1 MFQWL
6 PKQYGY
12 PIPEKYLKRLSEWA
26 KREDTRIVKL
36 VINGS
41 GFTPKQRKELEDK
54 ISNREFNPNKNIEL
68 IDFNELDLGEYEF
81 SFHLQSDWKIERFKY
96 PEYTVSRYFR
106 DLYSIPE
113 SERLSFGVGID
124 SMRILMLLVL
134 KSPMIYFDFDIL
146 PKEDR
151 KLGQIQARQGFLVAE
166 NDKTG
171 HKYSGITNVENAII
185 AVSNAGRI
193 KIMEIYNEVKSRF
206 QGYYPMLKSCPHY
219 VYKIIEDIINY
230 TPLDEVLS
238 IPILDYKD
246 FNKCLEEER
255 SLIRRTFGFK
265 PNRGEVDIQY
275 DNNWMQNK
283 DELYTKEE
291 IEKMDSGTV
300 ATSMQELS
308 ANQCSIAGIYRS

>member
-1 MFQWL
+1 VFQWL